1 MDHKDHVRLLQS
13 GIPVTGGIWAD
24 FGSGRG
30 AFSLALA
37 ELLGSQGWLVS
48 VDKNRAALEH
58 AQRSVQKRYPVLDHR
73 ILVANFTQP
82 LNLPALDGL
91 VVANALH
98 FLREKDETVRLL
110 SSYLKP
116 GGRFIVVE
124 YNTDRGNH
132 WVPYPFSFTTWLAIT
147 QRCGLQKTALLA
159 TRPSSFLGEFYSA
172 VSHAPVTHH
181 GLEPHAG
188 K

>member
-1 MDHKDHVRLLQS
+1 MDHKDHVNLLRP
-13 GIPVTGGIWAD
+13 GIPVNGGTWAD
-24 FGSGRG
+24 FGAGHG

-37 ELLGSQGWLVS
+37 EIMGSQGQLIS
-48 VDKNRAALEH
+48 VDNNRNALEH
-58 AQRSVQKRYPVLDHR
+58 AQRAVKKSYPGIDHR
-73 ILVANFTQP
+73 ILIANFSQ
-82 LNLPALDGL
+82 LLDLPALDGL

-110 SSYLKP
+110 SGYLRP
-116 GGRFIVVE
+116 SGRFIVVE

-132 WVPYPFSFTTWLAIT
+132 WVPYPFSFTTWLAIA

-172 VSHAPVTHH
+172 VSHAPATQ
-181 GLEPHAG
+181 
-188 K
+188 